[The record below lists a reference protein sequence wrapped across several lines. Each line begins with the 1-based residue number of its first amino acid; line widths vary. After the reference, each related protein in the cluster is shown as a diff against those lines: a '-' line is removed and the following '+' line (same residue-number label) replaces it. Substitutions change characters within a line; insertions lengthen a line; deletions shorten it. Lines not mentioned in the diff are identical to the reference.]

1 VPAELLERKAP
12 DARPGAGSPGGR
24 GAAGGGG
31 EHAPRP
37 GPGILGDPELFA
49 LCAFL
54 AAVTMLFIAM
64 TSAYMFRRAA
74 GDWRPLTPPALLW
87 LNTALLLASSATLE
101 QARRRLRSWDVAG
114 ARGFV
119 AATGLLGAV
128 FVAGQYGAW
137 QALRA
142 EGVYLA
148 SNPHSSFFYVL
159 TGLHALHLLGG
170 LAWFARVARRL
181 PERGA
186 PPGPD
191 ALRLFAV
198 YWHFLG
204 ALWVY
209 LVLLLF
215 VL

>member
-1 VPAELLERKAP
+1 VPTELLEREAP
-12 DARPGAGSPGGR
+12 I
-24 GAAGGGG
+24 AGGGPLPPAG
-31 EHAPRP
+31 RGDDGGGGSPRP
-37 GPGILGDPELFA
+37 APGILGDPELFA
-49 LCAFL
+49 VCALL
-54 AAVTMLFIAM
+54 AAVSMMFVAL

-74 GDWRPLTPPALLW
+74 GDWRPVAPPAVLW
-87 LNTALLLASSATLE
+87 LNSAALLASSATLE
-101 QARRRLRSWDVAG
+101 QARRRLRGWDAPG
-114 ARGFV
+114 ARARF
-119 AATGLLGAV
+119 AATGALGTL
-128 FVAGQYGAW
+128 FVAGQYAAW

-142 EGVYLA
+142 QGVYLA

-170 LAWFARVARRL
+170 LAWYARVGLALRR
-181 PERGA
+181 PVE

-215 VL
+215 VF